1 MRRLLLAT
9 ALIVGGALPA
19 IAQCPERSSIRWS
32 LLPAQNSA
40 QPIFV
45 PTTSTRSIYRLCSDD
60 QLRSPR
66 RSYAGPVSDA
76 AGLEV
81 RIACGVNGAP
91 LDPPCAVVSG
101 LKPGSCFDI
110 KTEGAIWLFRV
121 TAESKAPAEGV
132 ACRVD
137 GG

>member
-1 MRRLLLAT
+1 MRKLFLIAAVTMAT
-9 ALIVGGALPA
+9 ASPA
-19 IAQCPERSSIRWS
+19 FAQCAERSSIRWS

-45 PTTSTRSIYRLCSDD
+45 PTTSTRSIYRLCIDTYVRSTRRRYMSPASD
-60 QLRSPR
+60 S
-66 RSYAGPVSDA
+66 S
-76 AGLEV
+76 GLEV
-81 RIACGVNGAP
+81 RIACGLNGGA

-110 KTEGAIWLFRV
+110 KTEGTIWLFRV
-121 TAESKAPAEGV
+121 TGEAKAPAEGV
-132 ACRVD
+132 ACRVN

>member
-1 MRRLLLAT
+1 MRKLFLAT
-9 ALIVGGALPA
+9 ALTIGTALPA

-45 PTTSTRSIYRLCSDD
+45 PTTSTRSIYRLCIDAH
-60 QLRSPR
+60 LRSTR
-66 RSYAGPVSDA
+66 RSYPGPASDSS
-76 AGLEV
+76 GLEV
-81 RIACGVNGAP
+81 RIACGVNGSA

-101 LKPGSCFDI
+101 LKAGSCFDI
-110 KTEGAIWLFRV
+110 KTEGTIWLFRM
-121 TAESKAPAEGV
+121 TGEAKAAAEGV